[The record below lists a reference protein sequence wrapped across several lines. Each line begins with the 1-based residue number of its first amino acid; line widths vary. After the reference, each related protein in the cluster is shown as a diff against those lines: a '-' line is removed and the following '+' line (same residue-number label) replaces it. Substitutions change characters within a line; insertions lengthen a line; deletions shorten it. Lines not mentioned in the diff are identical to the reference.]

1 VAELLFWP
9 ALLGYGEAAIAYAS
23 PRHTR
28 AAMWGVRI
36 GWLAQTALLIV
47 QATRV
52 DAFPWSSWAGSL
64 NLFVWLVVGAYL
76 IWGCQDR
83 YRLVG
88 LTVMPLVVLLFV
100 ASRVGGGT
108 ASGTRSHYSNLFLT
122 IHVGFVLAAFAGFT
136 LAAALASLYLVE
148 ERRLHRRAPDILR
161 WRLPSLVVL
170 ERLTVRTI
178 VVALPLLTVG
188 LAAGIVRLREQG
200 KGLDATM
207 AAALVTWLVYAGFVA
222 TRATGRRA
230 AQLALVGFAL
240 VIVARVALAGSHF

>member
-1 VAELLFWP
+1 MAELLFWP

-178 VVALPLLTVG
+178 VVALPLLTVC

>member
-9 ALLGYGEAAIAYAS
+9 ALLGYGEAAIAYTS

-88 LTVMPLVVLLFV
+88 LSVMPLVVLLFV

-136 LAAALASLYLVE
+136 VAAALASLYLVE
-148 ERRLHRRAPDILR
+148 ERRLRRRDPDILR

-178 VVALPLLTVG
+178 FVALPLLTVG

-200 KGLDATM
+200 KGLDPTM
-207 AAALVTWLVYAGFVA
+207 AAALVTWLVYAGFVT

-230 AQLALVGFAL
+230 AQLALVGFGL
-240 VIVARVALAGSHF
+240 VIVARLVLAGSHF

>member
-9 ALLGYGEAAIAYAS
+9 ALLGYGEAAIAYTS
-23 PRHTR
+23 PRYTR
-28 AAMWGVRI
+28 AAIWGVRI

-47 QATRV
+47 QAAGV
-52 DAFPWSSWAGSL
+52 EGFPWSSWAGSL
-64 NLFVWLVVGAYL
+64 NLFVWFVVGTYL
-76 IWGCQDR
+76 IWGCRPR

-88 LTVMPLVVLLFV
+88 LSVMPLVVLLFV

-108 ASGTRSHYSNLFLT
+108 AAAEKSHYSNLFLT
-122 IHVGFVLAAFAGFT
+122 VHVGFVLAAFAGFT
-136 LAAALASLYLVE
+136 LAAALAALYLVE
-148 ERRLHRRAPDILR
+148 ERRLQRHAPDILR

-178 VVALPLLTVG
+178 TVALPLLTIG

-207 AAALVTWLVYAGFVA
+207 AAAIVTWLVYASFVIV
-222 TRATGRRA
+222 RSSGRRA
-230 AQLALVGFAL
+230 AQLALLGFAL
-240 VIVARVALAGSHF
+240 VILARLVLAGSHF

>member
-9 ALLGYGEAAIAYAS
+9 ALLGYGEAAIAYTS

-88 LTVMPLVVLLFV
+88 LSVMPLVVLLFV

-108 ASGTRSHYSNLFLT
+108 ASGTRSPYSNLFLT

-136 LAAALASLYLVE
+136 VAAALASLYLVE
-148 ERRLHRRAPDILR
+148 ERRLRRRDPDILR

-178 VVALPLLTVG
+178 FVALPLLTVG

-207 AAALVTWLVYAGFVA
+207 AAALVTWLVYAGFVT

-230 AQLALVGFAL
+230 AQLALVGFGL
-240 VIVARVALAGSHF
+240 VIVARLVLAGSHF